1 MTMIDGTKR
10 AAKAVAV
17 LLCATVAACDDA
29 SVGVAHDGKPG
40 IGDMDPNAPPGWPL
54 AIGDPDFVE
63 IPKLGGVRA
72 MFDEWL
78 GNCCHHEVDG
88 VHYRAKFSI
97 GARNGKYYR
106 IYEGHVKAEPQWDVL
121 AGGLREWLSDEEWE
135 DIKTY
140 PGWEELMKPHEKMS
154 EAELKAA
161 MRNDVV
167 IWR

>member
-1 MTMIDGTKR
+1 MTFSDGAKR
-10 AAKAVAV
+10 AVRAVA
-17 LLCATVAACDDA
+17 LLCFSVAACDDA
-29 SVGVAHDGKPG
+29 SVGVPHDGKPG

-63 IPKLGGVRA
+63 VPKEGSVMA
-72 MFDEWL
+72 MFDDWL

-88 VHYRAKFSI
+88 VHYTAKFSP
-97 GARNGKYYR
+97 GVRNGKHYW
-106 IYEGHVKAEPQWDVL
+106 IYEGHVKAEPQWGVL
-121 AGGLREWLSDEEWE
+121 AGMYPEWISDEEWE

-140 PGWEELMKPHEKMS
+140 PGWEELMKPDEKMT

>member
-1 MTMIDGTKR
+1 MIDGTKR
-10 AAKAVAV
+10 AAKALAV
-17 LLCATVAACDDA
+17 LLFATVAACDDA
-29 SVGVAHDGKPG
+29 SVGVPHDGKPG

-72 MFDEWL
+72 MFDDWL

-121 AGGLREWLSDEEWE
+121 AGMYPEWISDEEWE

-140 PGWEELMKPHEKMS
+140 PGWEELMEPHEKMS
-154 EAELKAA
+154 ESDWKAT
-161 MRNDVV
+161 MQNGVV

>member
-1 MTMIDGTKR
+1 MLRLSDEEEDDHDRWNLAGV
-10 AAKAVAV
+10 AKAVSV
-17 LLCATVAACDDA
+17 LLFVMAAACDDA
-29 SVGVAHDGKPG
+29 NVGVPHDGKPG

-63 IPKLGGVRA
+63 VPKLGGVRA
-72 MFDEWL
+72 MFDDWL

-97 GARNGKYYR
+97 AARNGKYYR

-121 AGGLREWLSDEEWE
+121 AGGLREWISDEEWE

-140 PGWEELMKPHEKMS
+140 PGWES
-154 EAELKAA
+154 S
-161 MRNDVV
+161 
-167 IWR
+167 